1 MARQTTEKAAPQSVG
16 SGDRQAA
23 SLDAL
28 AHAVR
33 ARATRGLSP
42 AARVLAWQDWALH
55 LALSPGKQVGLWKL
69 ALREQQRFV
78 RYALDSAANR
88 ARKPCV
94 EPLAQDRRFA
104 DPAWQQWPFNL
115 IHQGF
120 LLQQQWW
127 HEATT
132 GVHGVTQHHERMV
145 NFAVRQW
152 LDIWSPANFIPT
164 NPEVLHALVSSGGA
178 SLRQGGRNFAEDL
191 WRLLL
196 DEPPAGTEEFVVGRD
211 VAITPGKVVFRN
223 HLIELIQYAP
233 TTSDVHAEPVLI
245 VPSWIMKY
253 YILDLSPHNSMV
265 RYLVEQGH
273 TVFIISWRNPDSDDR
288 DLGLDDYRQLGVM
301 EALDAVNAIVPDRK
315 IQAVG
320 YCLGGTLLLIAAAA
334 MARDGDERL
343 HGLTLL
349 ASEADFRDSGEI
361 SLFIDESQLA
371 WLEAGMWDKGYL
383 EGNQMAGAFQMLNSR
398 DLLWS
403 RRVREYLLGERQ
415 ALNDLMAWNT
425 DLTRMPYRMHSE
437 YLRQLYLG
445 NDLAEGRLRVGD
457 KPIALT
463 DLRVPLFVV
472 GTVRDHVAP
481 WPSVYKLH
489 LLTDAELTFVLTSG
503 GHNAGVVSEP
513 GHPRRS
519 FQIATRG
526 VGERY
531 VDPERWRAQAPL
543 HQGSWWP
550 AWQQW
555 LARHSAGRVAPPALG
570 SARKKKYTPL
580 EDAPGIYVRMR

>member
-1 MARQTTEKAAPQSVG
+1 MARQPTEKAAPQSVG

-55 LALSPGKQVGLWKL
+55 LALSPGKQMGLWKQ
-69 ALREQQRFV
+69 ALREQQRFA

-178 SLRQGGRNFAEDL
+178 SLRQGGRNFVEDL

-233 TTSDVHAEPVLI
+233 TTSNVHAEPVLI

-437 YLRQLYLG
+437 YLRQLSG
-445 NDLAEGRLRVGD
+445 
-457 KPIALT
+457 
-463 DLRVPLFVV
+463 
-472 GTVRDHVAP
+472 
-481 WPSVYKLH
+481 WSVK
-489 LLTDAELTFVLTSG
+489 TETGIPAT
-503 GHNAGVVSEP
+503 
-513 GHPRRS
+513 PR
-519 FQIATRG
+519 
-526 VGERY
+526 E
-531 VDPERWRAQAPL
+531 
-543 HQGSWWP
+543 
-550 AWQQW
+550 
-555 LARHSAGRVAPPALG
+555 AGRSRQKRSASSAPRPAT
-570 SARKKKYTPL
+570 SAHTK
-580 EDAPGIYVRMR
+580 

>member
-1 MARQTTEKAAPQSVG
+1 MTTQATGKEDLVAADAE
-16 SGDRQAA
+16 DRQSA

-42 AARVLAWQDWALH
+42 AARVLAWHDWALH
-55 LALSPGKQVGLWKL
+55 LALSPGKQVSLWKRV
-69 ALREQQRFV
+69 LRDQQRFV
-78 RYALDSAANR
+78 RYALHSIANR
-88 ARKPCV
+88 HCTPCV
-94 EPLAQDRRFA
+94 EPLEQDRRFA

-132 GVHGVTQHHERMV
+132 GVRGITQHHEKMV
-145 NFAVRQW
+145 DFAARQW

-164 NPEVLHALVSSGGA
+164 NPEVLRAIAASGGA
-178 SLRQGGRNFAEDL
+178 SLGQGALNFMDDAR
-191 WRLLL
+191 RLLL
-196 DEPPAGTEEFVVGRD
+196 DEPPAGTESFVVGRD
-211 VAITPGKVVFRN
+211 VAVTPGKVVFRN

-233 TTSDVHAEPVLI
+233 ATPEVHAEPVLI

-288 DLGLDDYRQLGVM
+288 DLGLEDYRWFGVM
-301 EALDAVNAIVPDRK
+301 EALDAVSAIVPDRK

-320 YCLGGTLLLIAAAA
+320 YCLGGTLLAIAAAA

-343 HGLTLL
+343 QGITLL
-349 ASEADFRDSGEI
+349 ASETDFRDSGEI

-383 EGNQMAGAFQMLNSR
+383 EGHQMAGAFQMLNSR

-415 ALNDLMAWNT
+415 ALNDLMAWNA

-445 NDLAEGRLRVGD
+445 NDLAEGRFRVGG
-457 KPIALT
+457 KPVALA
-463 DLRVPLFVV
+463 DIRVPLFVV

-519 FQIATRG
+519 FQVATRG
-526 VGERY
+526 AGERY
-531 VDPERWRAQAPL
+531 VDPERWRAEAPL

-550 AWQQW
+550 AWQHW
-555 LARHSAGRVAPPALG
+555 LAQHSAGRVAPPALG
-570 SARKKKYTPL
+570 SRHKKRYTPL
-580 EDAPGIYVRMR
+580 DDAPGTYVRMR

>member
-550 AWQQW
+550 AGQMW